1 MERPGRLF
9 HRELKAETHRS
20 IESWKQEVMMATYTE
35 NLINQVISE
44 SDSSTWEDAVQEW
57 EIEDCDEDK
66 ECKSSCICGK
76 EELRYLYTIRNQ
88 NNGNELFPIG
98 SRCIKKFER
107 DDLNYTT
114 SLYESLFKL
123 LHAIKDKKRIEL
135 TTDYFSRKLLDYLY
149 EQDAFKPSEYNGHN
163 GYFDYQFMM
172 DMFNRRLPL
181 TERQRRKVN
190 AIIYFS
196 IKPFLERMLVSKHGR
211 HVT

>member
-1 MERPGRLF
+1 
-9 HRELKAETHRS
+9 
-20 IESWKQEVMMATYTE
+20 MATYTE

-44 SDSSTWEDAVQEW
+44 SDSSTWEEAVQEW

>member
-1 MERPGRLF
+1 
-9 HRELKAETHRS
+9 
-20 IESWKQEVMMATYTE
+20 MATYTE

-66 ECKSSCICGK
+66 ECKSNCICGK

-149 EQDAFKPSEYNGHN
+149 EQEAFKPITRAGEALDKSRECAYSVLSLPIHTEMTKDIQNIIISTIIDFYNN
-163 GYFDYQFMM
+163 
-172 DMFNRRLPL
+172 
-181 TERQRRKVN
+181 K
-190 AIIYFS
+190 
-196 IKPFLERMLVSKHGR
+196 
-211 HVT
+211 